1 MKRRS
6 FLKGALVTMPGLTAL
21 SSPVLSQKPPKSS
34 TAADK
39 NPGRAT
45 LARIVNEYT
54 TFLPGEQE
62 ELAQKIDVKRIT
74 MQYSTVEAVVGSQHI
89 TLKLGDSI
97 QGWRLLALLP
107 WHNGMPTAVFEK
119 HVTHQGALVFINSER
134 ELARIPKQIGDL
146 SKIRPREIAAPA
158 EMRFDRPHER
168 WHGPDRLGQYVLDS
182 NEDPCY
188 ENIAALGPGY
198 TGWTLVSDDGVGVL
212 KSIWLEPDGKS
223 REFSD
228 DPQNLWAP
236 DVNGRLFDPVR
247 LLPLPW
253 LYAYKP
259 GFSKRTMLG
268 GFLPAA
274 DIGVWNP
281 EYGVG
286 YEVMMVLTA
295 AERKPV
301 ARVRALLHPSQT
313 GPLRAGPMFSDALVS
328 DGAMDRY
335 WNGTAAEFYTALV
348 GLWERWT
355 TFFESRMQADIPDP
369 WLLQAAKSGI
379 VVSRC
384 SYRGLEPTYQIG
396 EGSYTKVP
404 ERSHALFPVAHY
416 EFVWAQQLW
425 NQTERVEPHFQHYLE
440 HYVLPNGNFTYNT
453 QDQVEAPLNVGVFLR
468 NSARAYDYTG
478 DIDALRNRL
487 PVLHRMLDYV
497 MARRAWTK
505 SEFPESDPR
514 HGLIWGSP
522 EADNGDPDDDTPTAH
537 LYYYQNAAWIWRGLK
552 EHGRCLQRAGKEHG
566 DDALAQ
572 QGTKFSEDAK
582 QLRADVERSLRITLD
597 ARNDALKKANIAPFA
612 AFDTT
617 RKPEELTSYEN
628 HRYMM
633 DWWTS
638 DWGDEDLDM
647 GHFRHR
653 TIAGQEIL
661 GMNSAADG
669 IYGTDSGT
677 LLTSN
682 FMEHGTLAGRI
693 RWADYRPFLLTL
705 YGNLCFAMDSGTR
718 YAPEDALIP
727 GSYAG
732 EGAGWTWSAVVN
744 SSLQPTMALRWL
756 LCYEESDADRVHLQ
770 KAAPKHWFGAGQR
783 ISVTKCPTRFGEIS
797 WCTEPQ
803 GAGWITKIELAAGG
817 STAPEIVLHIH
828 PADRRALVSSS
839 VGQVSGSAVVIPADA
854 LAGKKQVVVEVR

>member
-6 FLKGALVTMPGLTAL
+6 FIKGALVTMPGLAAIHP
-21 SSPVLSQKPPKSS
+21 PVLAQTQEKKPNREPKAAAPSS
-34 TAADK
+34 L
-39 NPGRAT
+39 P
-45 LARIVNEYT
+45 RILNEYT
-54 TFLPGEQE
+54 ALLPGERE
-62 ELAQKIDVKRIT
+62 ALAEKIEVKRIT
-74 MQYSTVEAVVGSQHI
+74 MQYGIAETIVGGERK

-97 QGWRLLALLP
+97 QGWQLLALLP

-119 HVTHQGALVFINSER
+119 HVTHQGGLVFVNSER
-134 ELARIPKQIGDL
+134 ELARIPKQIGNL

-158 EMRFDRPHER
+158 GMRLERPHER
-168 WHGPDRLGQYVLDS
+168 WHGPDRLGQYILDS
-182 NEDPCY
+182 AEDPSY
-188 ENIAALGPGY
+188 ENVAALGAEY

-223 REFSD
+223 RKYSD

-236 DVNGRLFDPVR
+236 DVNGRLFEPAR

-259 GFSKRTMLG
+259 GYSKRTMLG

-286 YEVMMVLTA
+286 YEVMMVLTSGD
-295 AERKPV
+295 RKPV
-301 ARVRALLHPSQT
+301 ARIRATLHPTQT
-313 GPLRAGPMFSDALVS
+313 GPLRFNPNFSDALVS
-328 DGAMDRY
+328 DGVMDRY
-335 WNGTAAEFYTALV
+335 WNGTAAEFYTAVL

-355 TFFESRMQADIPDP
+355 TFFDSRMQVDIPDP
-369 WLLQAAKSGI
+369 WLLQAAKAGI
-379 VVSRC
+379 VASRC
-384 SYRGLEPTYQIG
+384 SYRGLDPTYQIG
-396 EGSYTKVP
+396 EGSYTKIP

-440 HYVLPNGNFTYNT
+440 QYILPNGNFTYNT
-453 QDQVEAPLNVGVFLR
+453 QDQVEAPLNVGVFLW
-468 NSARAYDYTG
+468 NSARAFDYTG
-478 DIDALRNRL
+478 DIDALRKRL
-487 PVLHRMLDYV
+487 PVLHKMIDYV
-497 MARRAWTK
+497 MARRAYTK
-505 SEFPESDPR
+505 GEFPESDPR

-522 EADNGDPDDDTPTAH
+522 EADNGDPDDDTPTSH

-552 EHGRCLQRAGKEHG
+552 EHGRCLQRAGKDHN
-566 DDALAQ
+566 DDSLQ
-572 QGTKFSEDAK
+572 KQGAGFLEEAK
-582 QLRADVERSLRITLD
+582 QLRADVERSLRLTLD
-597 ARNDALKKANIAPFA
+597 ARNDSLKKAKITPFA
-612 AFDTT
+612 AFDTA

-638 DWGDEDLDM
+638 DWGDEELDM

-682 FMEHGTLAGRI
+682 FVEHGTLAARI
-693 RWADYRPFLLTL
+693 RWSDYRPFLLTL
-705 YGNLCFAMDSGTR
+705 YGNLCFAMDSGNR

-727 GSYAG
+727 GSFAG

-744 SSLQPTMALRWL
+744 SALQPTMALRWL

-770 KAAPKHWFGAGQR
+770 KAAPKHWFGPGQG
-783 ISVTKCPTRFGEIS
+783 ISVTNCPTRFGQIS
-797 WCTEPQ
+797 WSTESR
-803 GAGWITKIELAAGG
+803 GVGWITTIEVAATGPV
-817 STAPEIVLHIH
+817 SPEIVLHIH
-828 PADRRALVSSS
+828 PPDGRALASSS
-839 VGQVSGSAVVIPADA
+839 IGQVSGSAVVIPADA
-854 LAGKKQVVVEVR
+854 LAGKKQVAVDVH